1 MDEIYEIHDISQL
14 GIHEISQLGTPVEI
28 QFDHT
33 RIRDPIL
40 VRMATAWSE
49 FPGFTWKEGAS
60 LFHSYVRK
68 LIFNNDQ
75 SDEEDQI
82 SGIPPEALQS
92 FLNHAGGEYG
102 SL

>member
-14 GIHEISQLGTPVEI
+14 GIHEISQLGTPLEI
-28 QFDHT
+28 QFDQT
-33 RIRDPIL
+33 RLRNPIL

-49 FPGFTWKEGAS
+49 FPGFTWKAGGF
-60 LFHSYVRK
+60 LFHFDS
-68 LIFNNDQ
+68 

>member
-14 GIHEISQLGTPVEI
+14 GIPVEI

-60 LFHSYVRK
+60 LFH
-68 LIFNNDQ
+68 FNNDQ
-75 SDEEDQI
+75 LDEEGQMPGV
-82 SGIPPEALQS
+82 SPEVLQS

-102 SL
+102 SLLYTY

>member
-14 GIHEISQLGTPVEI
+14 GIHEISQLGTPLEI
-28 QFDHT
+28 QFDQT
-33 RIRDPIL
+33 RLRDPIL
-40 VRMATAWSE
+40 IRMATAWSE

-60 LFHSYVRK
+60 LFH
-68 LIFNNDQ
+68 FNNDQ

-82 SGIPPEALQS
+82 SGILPEALQS